1 MENLIARSKDE
12 KTLYHKL
19 LNLVERD
26 GLELLRIRIFNEFS
40 LTLQIM
46 LDHKGRDVTIN
57 DCAKVSKVIT
67 RELENQS
74 IIDAKYQIEISS
86 PGLNRPLTRNKDFEK
101 WKGCNALIVLNS
113 KDSKLQT
120 TQGKIIGLKDSDL
133 LLQQNDK
140 VVYIKLCN
148 IDEAELVA

>member
-26 GLELLRIRIFNEFS
+26 GLELLRIRIFNEYS

-57 DCAKVSKVIT
+57 DCAKVSKIIT

-113 KDSKLQT
+113 NFEFYL
-120 TQGKIIGLKDSDL
+120 
-133 LLQQNDK
+133 
-140 VVYIKLCN
+140 
-148 IDEAELVA
+148 